1 MKKLFLLIAGL
12 GFLAAIIGCLLGLT
26 VKQVFADERFFARR
40 VEGSGHIVTRT
51 QEVPAFQAIEASRS
65 VEVIV
70 TDTDSRTAR
79 IDADDNLIDKVIVTV
94 KEGKLKVSID
104 RSVKDMR
111 DCHVSVT
118 VPHPDGLRTLV
129 ANSAAQIRC
138 KQPLTAAETALS
150 ASSAARIVATVE
162 ATECK
167 IDASSAATI
176 EATVKATDCGIETSS
191 ASQIE
196 ATVNVAKCDIAASSA
211 SKIEIDGTAQECEAD
226 LNSASKLAAKNFAV
240 QHYDIETSSGSSARI
255 RCTERLQAKASSG
268 SHIRYSG
275 QCETC
280 IIKSSGGSVHAE

>member
-1 MKKLFLLIAGL
+1 MNPNQHSTIMKKLFLLIAGL

-26 VKQVFADERFFARR
+26 AKKVFADERFFAQR
-40 VEGSGHIVTRT
+40 VKGSGRIVTRM

-70 TDTDSRTAR
+70 T
-79 IDADDNLIDKVIVTV
+79 VE
-94 KEGKLKVSID
+94 EGKLKVGID
-104 RSVKDMR
+104 RSVKDLR

-118 VPHPDGLRTLV
+118 APHPDGLRSLV

-138 KQPLTAAETALS
+138 KQPLTAAKTKLS
-150 ASSAARIVATVE
+150 ASSAARIVAAVE

-167 IDASSAATI
+167 IDASSAAMI
-176 EATVKATDCGIETSS
+176 EATVKATDCDIETTS

-196 ATVNVAKCDIAASSA
+196 ATVNAAKCDIAASSA
-211 SKIEIDGTAQECEAD
+211 SKIEIEGTAQECEAD
-226 LNSASKLAAKNFAV
+226 LSSASKLTAKNFAV

-268 SHIRYSG
+268 SLIRYSG
-275 QCETC
+275 RCETR
-280 IIKSSGGSVHAE
+280 ISKSSGGSVHAE